1 MIPYAAFPLK
11 ILHLSRAQSI
21 YNPEIKQ
28 LLMINLEKE
37 LTLSEFQQV
46 VFQRIRVELGA
57 KARDRIIQ
65 SHQFLEKF
73 SRNKIIYGVNTGF
86 GPMAQY
92 RVAEEDSVNLQLNLI
107 RSHATGAGA
116 ILSEVDVRA
125 LMLARLNTLSLGKSG
140 IDISVAEVLI
150 QLINLEIT
158 PLIFE
163 HGGVGASGDLV
174 QLAHLALVLI
184 GEGEVFYEGK
194 RRNTEEI
201 FREKNIQPA
210 KITIRE
216 GLAIMNGTS
225 AMTGLGLV
233 NIVYAKQ
240 LLDWSVF
247 CSSVINEIVE
257 AYDDHLSDELNRAK
271 LHKGQQQIAE
281 LMRNHLKDSG
291 LTRSRKEEL
300 YNTDHAKTELFKE
313 KVQEYYS
320 LRCVP
325 QVLGP
330 VMDTLSHSTKILLE
344 EVNSANDNP
353 IIDVKTEQVYHGG
366 NFHGDYIS
374 LEMDKL
380 RLVMTK
386 TSMLAE
392 RQINYLLNPKLNE
405 ILPAFVNASK
415 LGLNFGMQGAQF
427 PAVSTTAENQ
437 MLSNSMYIH
446 SIPNNNDN
454 QDIVSMGANSAMMT
468 RKVINNCY
476 EVLATEMAT
485 ILQAL
490 YILQYDDRL
499 SSATN
504 LKIKDLKEIFPKI
517 TEDRVLYKDIQNLK
531 VYLKTHQAYD

>member
-1 MIPYAAFPLK
+1 MLYPAFPLK
-11 ILHLSRAQSI
+11 ILHLSRAKTI
-21 YNPEIKQ
+21 HNPEFKQ

-46 VFQRIRVELGA
+46 VFQRTRVELGVE
-57 KARDRIIQ
+57 ARDRIIQ

-92 RVAEEDSVNLQLNLI
+92 RVAEEDSINLQLNLI

-194 RRNTEEI
+194 RRDTEEV
-201 FREKNIQPA
+201 FRQKNIRPA

-233 NIVYAKQ
+233 NIVQAKH

-247 CSSVINEIVE
+247 CSSVINEIVK
-257 AYDDHLSDELNRAK
+257 AYDDHLSEELNQAK

-330 VMDTLSHSTKILLE
+330 VMDTLSHTTKILLE

-353 IIDVKTEQVYHGG
+353 IIDVKTKQVYHGG

-392 RQINYLLNPKLNE
+392 RQINYLLNPKLND

-437 MLSNSMYIH
+437 MLSNSMYVH

-468 RKVINNCY
+468 RKVIDNCY

-499 SSATN
+499 SSATT

-517 TEDRVLYKDIQNLK
+517 IEDRVLYKDIQNLK